1 MPDQPV
7 CMRCLAPALAIQ
19 RQADRLVWRLYLIEQ
34 RLVIKWR
41 HAGEGGLV
49 CGFQLQVQAE
59 DLSLLSNSSLPFHKR
74 KRLMESKTFKTL

>member
-1 MPDQPV
+1 
-7 CMRCLAPALAIQ
+7 MRCLAPVVAVQ
-19 RQADRLVWRLYLIEQ
+19 RQADRLVWRLYLTER

-59 DLSLLSNSSLPFHKR
+59 DLSLLSNSSLPLSQKEEAHGEQDIQDALSFWC
-74 KRLMESKTFKTL
+74 